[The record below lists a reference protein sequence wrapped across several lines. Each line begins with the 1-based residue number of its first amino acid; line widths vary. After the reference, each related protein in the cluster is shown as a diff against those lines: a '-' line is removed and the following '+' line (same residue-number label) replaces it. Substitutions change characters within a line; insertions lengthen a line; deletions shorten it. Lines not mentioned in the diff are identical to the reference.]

1 MLALISHLS
10 RHVGWG
16 TCVIRPTPPVATLT
30 NPPSQT
36 LPHKRTT
43 DMAPAAKPTSRPPP
57 AAAPPPPPPPPGPPP
72 PPADLYEHLTPW
84 QQLNFSFV
92 IPIVRYGTYKPL
104 QQEDLLP
111 VAEQDR
117 AAKVTA
123 RLEEEWAVELRGQRR
138 PSLNRALYRTHRRA
152 FYVTGVLLFMEYAL
166 MLAKPVVLRY
176 LLSWLKGT
184 VASEAEVGAT
194 RHWRYGFGIALGLAG
209 LDFMQ
214 TMIHHRVFFLA
225 IREGWRLRTSVQ
237 GLLCK
242 KILRLD
248 SQWQTSASTGQI
260 VSTLANDTQ
269 RYEECAPSLHFV
281 WVSPLMA
288 LAGFGLLIMYV
299 GLASAA
305 VGCVVTVGVIPFQ
318 VWCGRQVG
326 HARRVTAGRT
336 DKRVKLMSEVL
347 SGIQTVKAFVWE
359 APFRASISAARVS
372 ERESLGWAAKMR
384 AITMGIFFVAPT
396 LAAFVTF
403 VTFWGLGNRLEL
415 PTVFA
420 VMTLL
425 QTLREC
431 ARWIPRSIEQLSE
444 AQVATRRIQP
454 LLELPEVGGRKGG
467 MEEEGL
473 KEKGEGV
480 VDGRGATAA
489 ATAATVKSNGNGFVV
504 TSLSS
509 QANGY
514 DLCENGLAAPL
525 LPPLPTLVPPSP
537 KQVPPLPTLV
547 PPAAAINENVV
558 EIQNSDFSWAGEHE
572 QAKEGDGPTPP
583 HTPIEVQLRHL
594 SLAVKPGELLI
605 VAGLVGSGKSTLLDA
620 ILGEVACVRGPGVKM
635 QAGTRMAYCSQQPW
649 IQAGTVRENVVFGA
663 APSQQPM
670 EGKPTAGK
678 TLGTPTTNATSRS
691 SNSSDRSSSSSAPV
705 AEPVLDEAKYMR
717 ALEACALDHDLENLA
732 NGDQTEIGELGIN
745 LSGGQRARVALAR
758 AVYADADLYLLD
770 DVLSAVDA
778 RVSKH
783 LFHACIRG
791 LLLKEKKAIVLVT
804 HQIQYLPYATRV
816 CLLDAQ
822 GGMVAP
828 CAPWEEVRANV
839 PAWKDLVQEGV
850 GAAAVATED
859 ELEKEEE
866 EEEGDGEGKEEGE
879 NGKNYS
885 DGDGDGGDDE
895 SSNPLAPTPAL
906 LQGKGRE
913 TTTYV
918 AAEDRVQGQVQG
930 DTYVNYLRNGG
941 LSAGVGILLLL
952 LASQGVLTLA
962 DFWLKIWAA
971 DQDAHAARDSAYYPR
986 TYAILVAV
994 CVVLGLLR
1002 ADLFFRFA
1010 LRASSS
1016 LHDQALE
1023 AVLAAPLAFFHSN
1036 PRGRIL
1042 NKFAKDLDSADDLLP
1057 YTLFDSLQSAGLC
1070 LAAVVIGCIAV
1081 PYLLLIVAPLLYLFR
1096 KYRREFVTTA
1106 REVKRLDAIT
1116 RSPLYA
1122 DVSSSLQGGKV
1133 IRAFRAEAAMEQRFL
1148 RRLDENGKCAFLFV
1162 ILSRYLGFRLDIL
1175 CAWFLTF
1182 LCLMAVALNASL
1194 DPGLLGLS
1202 LTYALVLSGTFQWAI
1217 RQSAQAETFF
1227 TSVERLD
1234 YYTKLPSEEDEDA
1247 RIGLLCASE
1256 KDDKAFRQLSPKWPD
1271 QGEIV
1276 VKDLHVR
1283 YREDLPIVLNGVDF
1297 VIRAGQKV
1305 GIVGRTGSGKSSFL
1319 AALLRLNQIVGGDI
1333 VLDGVSLPRLPRA
1346 DARRAVSWIPQQPD
1360 LFAGTLRF
1368 NLDPFLQY
1376 NDAELY
1382 AALENVHLS
1391 LPLDM
1396 PVAEGGGNL
1405 SVGTRQLLSLAR
1417 AVLLRRK
1424 VLLMDEATAS
1434 VSFLEDQRIQAT
1446 LRTAPCF
1453 RDCTLVTIAHRINT
1467 VIESDLILVFA
1478 DGRCVEQG
1486 PPQVLL
1492 ATPGSLFADMVQEA
1506 QGVAEHR
1513 VSATEKGMER

>member
-1 MLALISHLS
+1 MA
-10 RHVGWG
+10 
-16 TCVIRPTPPVATLT
+16 
-30 NPPSQT
+30 
-36 LPHKRTT
+36 KR
-43 DMAPAAKPTSRPPP
+43 
-57 AAAPPPPPPPPGPPP
+57 
-72 PPADLYEHLTPW
+72 
-84 QQLNFSFV
+84 
-92 IPIVRYGTYKPL
+92 
-104 QQEDLLP
+104 
-111 VAEQDR
+111 DR
-117 AAKVTA
+117 AAQLTA
-123 RLEEEWAVELRGQRR
+123 RLEEEWAVELQTQRR

-176 LLSWLKGT
+176 LLSWLNGT
-184 VASEAEVGAT
+184 VASEAEVGST
-194 RHWRYGFGIALGLAG
+194 RHWRCGFGIAVGLAL
-209 LDFMQ
+209 LDFLQ
-214 TMIHHRVFFLA
+214 TMIHHRVFFLT
-225 IREGWRLRTSVQ
+225 IRAGWRLRTSVQ
-237 GLLCK
+237 GLLYK

-248 SQWQTSASTGQI
+248 SRWQTSASTGQI

-281 WVSPLMA
+281 WVAPLMA
-288 LAGFGLLIMYV
+288 LAGFGLLLYYV
-299 GLASAA
+299 GIGPAA

-403 VTFWGLGNRLEL
+403 LTFWALDHQLEL

-431 ARWIPRSIEQLSE
+431 ARWIPRSIEQVSE

-454 LLELPEVGGRKGG
+454 LLMLPEVRGRERKGRA
-467 MEEEGL
+467 ETGL
-473 KEKGEGV
+473 KKKGEEV
-480 VDGRGATAA
+480 VNGGGDGRSATAA
-489 ATAATVKSNGNGFVV
+489 AVANSNGNGFVGK
-504 TSLSS
+504 SS
-509 QANGY
+509 STQATGR
-514 DLCENGLAAPL
+514 DLCGNGLAVPR
-525 LPPLPTLVPPSP
+525 LPPLPTLVPPLP
-537 KQVPPLPTLV
+537 RRLPPLPILV
-547 PPAAAINENVV
+547 PPAAAVITTSTSNENVV
-558 EIQNSDFSWAGEHE
+558 EIQDSDFSWAGEHE
-572 QAKEGDGPTPP
+572 QAQEGDGSDGPTPS
-583 HTPIEVQLRHL
+583 HTSLEAQLRHL
-594 SLAVKPGELLI
+594 SLAVQPGELLI
-605 VAGLVGSGKSTLLDA
+605 VAGPVGSGKSTLLDA
-620 ILGEVACVRGPGVKM
+620 LLGEVACVRGPGV
-635 QAGTRMAYCSQQPW
+635 QLRPSTRLAYCSQQPW

-663 APSQQPM
+663 APSQQPTV
-670 EGKPTAGK
+670 GKM
-678 TLGTPTTNATSRS
+678 LGTPTTATTTTAS
-691 SNSSDRSSSSSAPV
+691 RSSSSSGRRSSSSSSTAV
-705 AEPVLDEAKYMR
+705 GEPALDEAKYMR
-717 ALEACALDHDLENLA
+717 TLEACALDHDLENLA
-732 NGDQTEIGELGIN
+732 NGDLTEIGELGIN

-791 LLLKEKKAIVLVT
+791 LLLQEKKAVVLVT

-828 CAPWEEVRANV
+828 CAPWEEVRAMV
-839 PAWKDLVQEGV
+839 PDWKGLVQERA
-850 GAAAVATED
+850 GAATLAGEEGGESAQED
-859 ELEKEEE
+859 DQGEEIEKER
-866 EEEGDGEGKEEGE
+866 GGEGKEEE
-879 NGKNYS
+879 SEDYL
-885 DGDGDGGDDE
+885 DGDDAGSDD
-895 SSNPLAPTPAL
+895 SPNPLAPTPAL
-906 LQGKGRE
+906 IQGKGRE
-913 TTTYV
+913 AITYV
-918 AAEDRVQGQVQG
+918 AAEDRVQGHVHG
-930 DTYVNYLRNGG
+930 DTYVNYLRSGG
-941 LSAGVGILLLL
+941 MGAGVGIMLLL

-971 DQDAHAARDSAYYPR
+971 DQDAHAARDSAFYPR

-1010 LRASSS
+1010 LRASSN

-1057 YTLFDSLQSAGLC
+1057 YSLFDFLQSAGLC
-1070 LAAVVIGCIAV
+1070 LAAVVVGCIAV
-1081 PYLLLIVAPLLYLFR
+1081 PYLLLIVAPLLYFFR
-1096 KYRREFVTTA
+1096 KYRREFVTNA

-1122 DVSSSLQGGKV
+1122 DVSSSLQGGKI

-1148 RRLDENGKCAFLFV
+1148 RRLDENGKCAFLFI

-1175 CAWFLTF
+1175 CTWFLTV
-1182 LCLMAVALNASL
+1182 LCLMAVALNTSL

-1202 LTYALVLSGTFQWAI
+1202 LTYALVLSGSFQWAI
-1217 RQSAQAETFF
+1217 RQSAQTETFF

-1234 YYTKLPSEEDEDA
+1234 YYTRLPSEEDEDA
-1247 RIGLLCASE
+1247 QIGLIPA
-1256 KDDKAFRQLSPKWPD
+1256 KDQDDKAFRQPPPHWPH

-1276 VKDLHVR
+1276 VKDLQVR
-1283 YREDLPIVLNGVDF
+1283 YREDLPIVLKGIDF
-1297 VIRAGQKV
+1297 VICAGQKV

-1346 DARRAVSWIPQQPD
+1346 DARRGVAWIPQQPD

-1368 NLDPFLQY
+1368 NLDPFLEH
-1376 NDAELY
+1376 NDSELH

-1492 ATPGSLFADMVQEA
+1492 GTPGSLFADMVQEA
-1506 QGVAEHR
+1506 QGVAKHG
-1513 VSATEKGMER
+1513 VSAKEKRMER

>member
-1 MLALISHLS
+1 
-10 RHVGWG
+10 
-16 TCVIRPTPPVATLT
+16 
-30 NPPSQT
+30 
-36 LPHKRTT
+36 
-43 DMAPAAKPTSRPPP
+43 MAPATAPRSRPPP
-57 AAAPPPPPPPPGPPP
+57 AAAPLAPPPPPGPPP
-72 PPADLYEHLTPW
+72 PPADLYEHLTFW
-84 QQLNFSFV
+84 QQLSFSFV
-92 IPIVRYGTYKPL
+92 IPIVRYGIYKPL

-123 RLEEEWAVELRGQRR
+123 RLEEEWAVELQTQRR
-138 PSLNRALYRTHRRA
+138 PNLNRALYRTHRRA

-176 LLSWLKGT
+176 LLSWLKGA
-184 VASEAEVGAT
+184 VASEAEVGST
-194 RHWRYGFGIALGLAG
+194 RHWRYGFGIALALAG

-214 TMIHHRVFFLA
+214 TMIHHRVFFLT
-225 IREGWRLRTSVQ
+225 IRAGWRLRTSVQ
-237 GLLCK
+237 GLLYK

-248 SQWQTSASTGQI
+248 SRWQTSASTGQI

-269 RYEECAPSLHFV
+269 RYEECAPTLHFV
-281 WVSPLMA
+281 WVAPLMA

-299 GLASAA
+299 GIGPAA

-326 HARRVTAGRT
+326 SARRVTAGRT

-403 VTFWGLGNRLEL
+403 LTFWGLGNRLEL

-431 ARWIPRSIEQLSE
+431 ARWIPRSIEQVSE

-454 LLELPEVGGRKGG
+454 LLMLPEVGGREKRGG
-467 MEEEGL
+467 AKDEVGDN
-473 KEKGEGV
+473 
-480 VDGRGATAA
+480 DGDGWRATVAA
-489 ATAATVKSNGNGFVV
+489 AAKSNGNGFVGK
-504 TSLSS
+504 SS
-509 QANGY
+509 SAQAKGH
-514 DLCENGLAAPL
+514 DLCGNGPAVSL

-537 KQVPPLPTLV
+537 RRVPPLPILV
-547 PPAAAINENVV
+547 PAPAAVTTTNSSSNENVV
-558 EIQNSDFSWAGEHE
+558 EIQDSDFSWAGKHGQAQEGHE
-572 QAKEGDGPTPP
+572 SDGPTPP
-583 HTPIEVQLRHL
+583 HTPIEIQLKRL
-594 SLAVKPGELLI
+594 SLEVKPGELLI
-605 VAGLVGSGKSTLLDA
+605 VAGPVGSGKSTLLDA
-620 ILGEVACVRGPGVKM
+620 ILGEVACVRGPGV
-635 QAGTRMAYCSQQPW
+635 QLRPSTRLAYCSQQPW

-663 APSQQPM
+663 APSQQP
-670 EGKPTAGK
+670 TAGK
-678 TLGTPTTNATSRS
+678 MRGTPTTATTTITSRNSRS
-691 SNSSDRSSSSSAPV
+691 SSGRSSSSSTAV
-705 AEPVLDEAKYMR
+705 VGEPALDEAKYMR
-717 ALEACALDHDLENLA
+717 ALEACALDHDLENLTS
-732 NGDQTEIGELGIN
+732 GDLEEIGELGIN

-791 LLLKEKKAIVLVT
+791 LLLKEKKAVVLVT

-822 GGMVAP
+822 GGMLAP
-828 CAPWEEVRANV
+828 CAPWEEVRAMV
-839 PAWKDLVQEGV
+839 PDWKGLVQERGTTVV
-850 GAAAVATED
+850 GEEGGESAQED
-859 ELEKEEE
+859 EQGEEIEKEGDEEGEEE
-866 EEEGDGEGKEEGE
+866 ESED
-879 NGKNYS
+879 YL
-885 DGDGDGGDDE
+885 DGDDAGSDD
-895 SSNPLAPTPAL
+895 SPTPLAPTPAL
-906 LQGKGRE
+906 IQGKGRE
-913 TTTYV
+913 ATTYV
-918 AAEDRVQGQVQG
+918 AAEDRVQGHVQG
-930 DTYVNYLRNGG
+930 DTYVNYLRSGG
-941 LSAGVGILLLL
+941 MGAGVGIMLLL

-971 DQDAHAARDSAYYPR
+971 DQDAHAARDTAFYPR

-994 CVVLGLLR
+994 CLVLGLLR

-1010 LRASSS
+1010 LRASST

-1057 YTLFDSLQSAGLC
+1057 YTLFDFLQSAGLC
-1070 LAAVVIGCIAV
+1070 LAAVVVGCIAV
-1081 PYLLLIVAPLLYLFR
+1081 PYLLLTVAPLLYFFR
-1096 KYRREFVTTA
+1096 KYRREFVTNA

-1122 DVSSSLQGGKV
+1122 DVSSSLQGGKI
-1133 IRAFRAEAAMEQRFL
+1133 IRAFRAETAMEQRFL
-1148 RRLDENGKCAFLFV
+1148 RRLDENGKCAFLFI

-1175 CAWFLTF
+1175 CAWFLTL

-1217 RQSAQAETFF
+1217 RQSAQTETFF

-1234 YYTKLPSEEDEDA
+1234 YYTRLPSEEDEDA
-1247 RIGLLCASE
+1247 QNGLIPALD
-1256 KDDKAFRQLSPKWPD
+1256 KDDKAFPQLSPNWPH

-1283 YREDLPIVLNGVDF
+1283 YREDLPVVLKGIDF
-1297 VIRAGQKV
+1297 VIRPGQKV

-1346 DARRAVSWIPQQPD
+1346 DARRGVAWIPQQPD

-1368 NLDPFLQY
+1368 NLDPFSRY
-1376 NDAELY
+1376 DDAELY

-1434 VSFLEDQRIQAT
+1434 VSFLEDQRIQET

-1467 VIESDLILVFA
+1467 VIENEMILVFA

-1492 ATPGSLFADMVQEA
+1492 ATPGSLFAEMVQEA
-1506 QGVAEHR
+1506 QGVAKHG
-1513 VSATEKGMER
+1513 VAAKEKRMER

>member
-1 MLALISHLS
+1 
-10 RHVGWG
+10 
-16 TCVIRPTPPVATLT
+16 
-30 NPPSQT
+30 
-36 LPHKRTT
+36 
-43 DMAPAAKPTSRPPP
+43 MAPVTEPASRRPP
-57 AAAPPPPPPPPGPPP
+57 AAAPPPPPPSLGPPP
-72 PPADLYEHLTPW
+72 PPADIYEHLTPW
-84 QQLNFSFV
+84 QQLTFSFV
-92 IPIVRYGTYKPL
+92 IPIVRYGIYKPL
-104 QQEDLLP
+104 QQEDLIP

-117 AAKVTA
+117 AARVTA
-123 RLEEEWAVELRGQRR
+123 RLEEEWAVELQQTQRR

-176 LLSWLKGT
+176 LLSWLKGN
-184 VASEAEVGAT
+184 VATEAEVGSK
-194 RHWRYGFGIALGLAG
+194 RHWGYGFGIALGLAG
-209 LDFMQ
+209 SDFMQ
-214 TMIHHRVFFLA
+214 TMIHHRVFFLT
-225 IREGWRLRTSVQ
+225 IRAGWRLRTSVQ
-237 GLLCK
+237 GLLYK

-281 WVSPLMA
+281 WVAPLMA
-288 LAGFGLLIMYV
+288 LAGFGLLVMYV
-299 GLASAA
+299 GIGPAC
-305 VGCVVTVGVIPFQ
+305 VGCVVTVGIIPLQ

-326 HARRVTAGRT
+326 DARRVTAGRT

-403 VTFWGLGNRLEL
+403 VTFWGLGNPLEL

-431 ARWIPRSIEQLSE
+431 ARWIPRSIEQVSE

-454 LLELPEVGGRKGG
+454 LLMLSEVGRGRKGMG
-467 MEEEGL
+467 EKEGL
-473 KEKGEGV
+473 TKKEEGV
-480 VDGRGATAA
+480 VDDDGGDGGGWRRTTTA
-489 ATAATVKSNGNGFVV
+489 AATVKSNGNGFVV
-504 TSLSS
+504 KSSSSS
-509 QANGY
+509 QANGR
-514 DLCENGLAAPL
+514 DLRENGLAVPL
-525 LPPLPTLVPPSP
+525 PPPLPTLVPPSP
-537 KQVPPLPTLV
+537 RRVPPLPTIV
-547 PPAAAINENVV
+547 PPAAALTTTTTSNENVV
-558 EIQNSDFSWAGEHE
+558 EIQNSDFSWVAEHE
-572 QAKEGDGPTPP
+572 QAQEGGAKDDGPTPP
-583 HTPIEVQLRHL
+583 HTPIEVQLRNL
-594 SLAVKPGELLI
+594 SISAKPGELLI
-605 VAGLVGSGKSTLLDA
+605 VAGPVGSGKSTLLDA
-620 ILGEVACVRGPGVKM
+620 ILGEVACVHGLGV
-635 QAGTRMAYCSQQPW
+635 QLPAGTRVAYCSQQPW
-649 IQAGTVRENVVFGA
+649 IQAGTVRENVVFGGA
-663 APSQQPM
+663 PSPPPAPSQPLL
-670 EGKPTAGK
+670 P
-678 TLGTPTTNATSRS
+678 LPTTGKAPTTTTISMPTTITS
-691 SNSSDRSSSSSAPV
+691 RSSSSSGRSSSSSTTV
-705 AEPVLDEAKYMR
+705 AEPALDEAKYLR

-732 NGDQTEIGELGIN
+732 SGDLTEIGELGVN

-783 LFHACIRG
+783 LFHACIRE
-791 LLLKEKKAIVLVT
+791 LLLKEKKAVVLVT
-804 HQIQYLPYATRV
+804 HQIQYLPFATRV

-828 CAPWEEVRANV
+828 CAPWEELRAMV
-839 PAWKDLVQEGV
+839 PDWKGLVQEGV
-850 GAAAVATED
+850 GAATVA
-859 ELEKEEE
+859 
-866 EEEGDGEGKEEGE
+866 GKEGAGSAQEDKQDEELVDNGERKEGE
-879 NGKNYS
+879 NGDDYLDRDGADDS
-885 DGDGDGGDDE
+885 D
-895 SSNPLAPTPAL
+895 SPNPLAPTAAL
-906 LQGKGRE
+906 SQGKGHE
-913 TTTYV
+913 STTYV
-918 AAEDRVQGQVQG
+918 AAEDRVQGHVHG
-930 DTYVNYLRNGG
+930 DTYVNYLRSGG
-941 LSAGVGILLLL
+941 MGAGVGIMLLL

-971 DQDAHAARDSAYYPR
+971 DQDTHAARDGAYYPR

-1002 ADLFFRFA
+1002 ADIFFRFA

-1057 YTLFDSLQSAGLC
+1057 YTLFDFLQSAGLC
-1070 LAAVVIGCIAV
+1070 LAAVVVGCIAV
-1081 PYLLLIVAPLLYLFR
+1081 PYLLVIVAPLLYLFR
-1096 KYRREFVTTA
+1096 KYRREFVTNA

-1148 RRLDENGKCAFLFV
+1148 RRLDENGKCAFLFI

-1175 CAWFLTF
+1175 CTWFLTV

-1217 RQSAQAETFF
+1217 RQSAQTETFF

-1234 YYTKLPSEEDEDA
+1234 YYTRLPSEEDEDA
-1247 RIGLLCASE
+1247 RIGLVPASD
-1256 KDDKAFRQLSPKWPD
+1256 KDDKAFRKLPPNWPH

-1276 VKDLHVR
+1276 VRDLHVR
-1283 YREDLPIVLNGVDF
+1283 YREDLPMVLKGIDF

-1333 VLDGVSLPRLPRA
+1333 RLDGVSLPRLPRG
-1346 DARRAVSWIPQQPD
+1346 DARRGVAWIPQQPD

-1368 NLDPFLQY
+1368 NLDPFSQK

-1434 VSFLEDQRIQAT
+1434 VSFVEDQRIQAT

-1492 ATPGSLFADMVQEA
+1492 TTPGSLFADMVQEA
-1506 QGVAEHR
+1506 QGVAKHG
-1513 VSATEKGMER
+1513 VSAKKKRMES